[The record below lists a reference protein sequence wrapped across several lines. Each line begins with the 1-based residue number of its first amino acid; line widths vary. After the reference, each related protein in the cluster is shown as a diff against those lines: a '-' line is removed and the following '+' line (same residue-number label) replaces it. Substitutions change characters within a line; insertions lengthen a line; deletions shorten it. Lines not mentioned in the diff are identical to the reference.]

1 MHELYDVGY
10 QELRDIELLHKV
22 VKELGALLID
32 IRFSPRSRDAQ
43 WNKSAL
49 EKRFGGSYLHLKEL
63 GNKHYHGGEIEFVDL
78 DAGIDLVT
86 KELEKRPVL
95 LMCACWQ
102 RNSCH
107 RFSVVKTFETRFN
120 VASIWLT
127 TSQAK
132 EIAGRSQPKQLDLF
146 GV

>member
-43 WNKSAL
+43 WNKSTL
-49 EKRFGGSYLHLKEL
+49 EKRFGESYLHLKEL

-78 DAGIDLVT
+78 DAGLDFVAA
-86 KELEKRPVL
+86 ELEKRPVI

-102 RNSCH
+102 RSSCH
-107 RFSVVKTFETRFN
+107 RFLAVKAFEERYG
-120 VASIWLT
+120 VSSIQMT
-127 TSQAK
+127 TSRAN
-132 EIAGRSQPKQLDLF
+132 EIAGRTQPKQLDLF
-146 GV
+146 GG